1 MLNLQPDYLVK
12 GSILQLSIQTLLSDG
27 ITGLILDLD
36 NTIMKPKSALFEA
49 DILEWLAE
57 AKRAG
62 LKMIIVTNNKN
73 EKYLSSFDQAL
84 SELDLP
90 MIIKAKK
97 PRRTKLKEALKILDL
112 PAEQVCVVGDRVL
125 TDVWGGNRIKCKT
138 AFVRPLLGKE
148 EILLFRFLRKI
159 EKLFLHP
166 AHWG

>member
-12 GSILQLSIQTLLSDG
+12 GSILKLSIQTLLSDG
-27 ITGLILDLD
+27 IRGLILDLD
-36 NTIMKPKSALFEA
+36 NTIMKPKAALFEA

-73 EKYLSSFDQAL
+73 EKYLSSFDKAL
-84 SELDLP
+84 AELDLP

-97 PRRTKLKEALKILDL
+97 PRRTKLNEALKILDL
-112 PAEQVCVVGDRVL
+112 PAEQVCVIGDRVL

-166 AHWG
+166 SHWD